1 RSTRRSTS
9 RRRTSPASCTRSRP
23 RSWRPAPPDRV
34 VHSPGGATKSRPR
47 RSVAWGVAGSDPA
60 PNPRRHIVSDT
71 LTAPT
76 ETAPRTLT
84 LEELD
89 ALPVG
94 AIVLLTKN
102 LDGRTEA
109 AVKTASRASGYARS
123 AWRM

>member
-1 RSTRRSTS
+1 M
-9 RRRTSPASCTRSRP
+9 
-23 RSWRPAPPDRV
+23 
-34 VHSPGGATKSRPR
+34 
-47 RSVAWGVAGSDPA
+47 
-60 PNPRRHIVSDT
+60 SDT

-123 AWRM
+123 AWRMTSGSTYPGSGVMLHYGAVLLAPVDPPADLV